1 MNFFRSSTF
10 LPRSVPNWFRNIFI
24 ESPRNVISEIL
35 LEVSMEIL
43 FIKLAESSSKWAI
56 ISLDI
61 AMESTFMETKLAA
74 SKDVNIRDTSSTK
87 SFELIFMTY

>member
-1 MNFFRSSTF
+1 
-10 LPRSVPNWFRNIFI
+10 
-24 ESPRNVISEIL
+24 
-35 LEVSMEIL
+35 MEIL

-74 SKDVNIRDTSSTK
+74 RC
-87 SFELIFMTY
+87 